1 MAEIVNSFIFNS
13 DRAVHSVRAV
23 LWRWFGMA
31 GAAIVM
37 LIVLLSLPVLFAG
50 TDVEAGRTNADWV
63 NRKVAASAA
72 LTSKR
77 IVLLGGSN
85 TLYGFSAE
93 MITSQTG
100 RPALNAG
107 LNAGFGLKYLLHIG
121 RNIAK
126 PGDLFVLPLEYPLF
140 EKAQVH
146 DSAIFQFISHDQAW
160 LKSLSWLERFEFA
173 WAVRIKHWQYY
184 YLSSQNP
191 PAPVAIGA
199 RLPGA
204 PLLNDVGDV
213 IDADSAS
220 ITPQMREAVKN
231 ETIRVWKLDND
242 ALNVLQKFAEDLQAL
257 DITVIVI
264 PPNVHE
270 RMLNSTANKAFFEQ
284 LSRAMADRGITTLG
298 DPQLFLFND
307 NCAYDT
313 NWHLT
318 RPCQIKHTK
327 KLIQLL
333 KDAGRIAPP
342 E

>member
-1 MAEIVNSFIFNS
+1 
-13 DRAVHSVRAV
+13 
-23 LWRWFGMA
+23 MA
-31 GAAIVM
+31 GCALLM
-37 LIVLLSLPVLFAG
+37 LMVLLTLPALFAG
-50 TDVEAGRTNADWV
+50 TDIDAGRTNSDWV
-63 NRKVAASAA
+63 NRKIAASAA
-72 LTSKR
+72 LPSKR

-85 TLYGFSAE
+85 TLYGFSAAT
-93 MITSQTG
+93 ITSQTG
-100 RPALNAG
+100 RPALNTG

-121 RNIAK
+121 RSIAK

-160 LKSLSWLERFEFA
+160 LKSLSWLEQFEFA

-184 YLSSQNP
+184 YFSSQNP
-191 PAPVAIGA
+191 PAPAAIGA

-213 IDADSAS
+213 IDADPAS

-231 ETIRVWKLDND
+231 ETIRVWKLDDD
-242 ALNVLQKFAEDLQAL
+242 ALNVLQKFVLDLRAL
-257 DITVIVI
+257 DIGVIVV
-264 PPNVHE
+264 PPNVHG
-270 RMLNSTANKAFFEQ
+270 RMLNHTANQAFFEQ
-284 LSRAMADRGITTLG
+284 LSRAMTDRGITTLG
-298 DPQLFLFND
+298 DPQLFLFSD

-342 E
+342 G